1 MIPDGDLLV
10 RFRPLLY
17 LHARHLLLG
26 RLYQAGF
33 DASDIVSETCV
44 RALRALDQV
53 RGRSEPEFVQWL
65 RKILEN
71 IVKDLIGDVIRKPNN
86 HLPYPW
92 PADADER
99 DPLGTYIAASGPGPS
114 TVAGKQEE
122 LLRLAGAI
130 KQLPEVEQDAV
141 IGHHILEL
149 RVAEIAVRLGR
160 TEKAVAGVLCRAK
173 KRLREL
179 LERGATHDP
188 R

>member
-17 LHARHLLLG
+17 LHARQLQLG
-26 RLYQAGF
+26 RLYQPGF
-33 DASDIVSETCV
+33 DASDIVSETCL

-71 IVKDLIGDVIRKPNN
+71 IVKDKIKRKPDNP
-86 HLPYPW
+86 LPYPW
-92 PADADER
+92 PADAEER
-99 DPLGTYIAASGPGPS
+99 DPLMAYIVASDPGPS

-122 LLRLAGAI
+122 LLLLAAAI
-130 KQLPEVEQDAV
+130 EQLPEVEQDAV
-141 IGHHILEL
+141 IGHHILQL
-149 RVAEIAVRLGR
+149 PVAEIAVRLGR

-179 LERGATHDP
+179 LERGGHT
-188 R
+188 